1 MSELHFRAGK
11 IRLACFDVDGVLT
24 DGRLYYTDDGHEIKA
39 FDVKDGHGLKMLQ
52 ESGVETAIITS
63 RSSRAV
69 ELRARNLAIKH
80 LYQAVSDK
88 RKTWEA
94 LLAQLGLTP
103 EQSSYMGDDLVDLP
117 VMRRCGLA
125 ITVPDAPALVTES
138 AHYITRAP
146 GGRGAAREACELIL
160 MAQGNFQAAVAP
172 FLA

>member
-1 MSELHFRAGK
+1 MSELHLKAGK

-52 ESGVETAIITS
+52 DSGVETAIITS

-69 ELRARNLAIKH
+69 ELRARNLGIKH
-80 LYQAVSDK
+80 LYQAVADK
-88 RKTWEA
+88 RKTWET

-117 VMRRCGLA
+117 VMCRCGLA
-125 ITVPDAPALVTES
+125 ITVPGAPALVMERS
-138 AHYITRAP
+138 HYITRAP

-160 MAQGNFQAAVAP
+160 MAQGTFQAAVAS
-172 FLA
+172 FLE